1 MISNEVYFSPR
12 WKDILGYKVDEIDSS
27 FSVWEKLVH
36 KDDLSNAFNEIDN
49 MIKNEDKDYQFNVKF
64 RMLGKDGRYVPILS
78 RAKKIFDQNGELLRL
93 VGAHV
98 DISEIVAILETSQ
111 DITKLKNIQDELKH
125 QAEHDSL
132 TGLPNRVLFLD
143 RINQSIKN
151 AQRYSEKLAV
161 SFIDLDHFKE
171 VNDSLRHKVGD
182 ILLAMVSKK
191 FSEIVRQSDTVARL
205 GGDEFAI
212 IISHFNKDDGASADA
227 LVKNA
232 DAAMYKVKNSG
243 RNNYQFYTA
252 DMTEKVFERVMLE
265 TQTRQS
271 IASRFQRRINSWHGS
286 FDSLEPSGH
295 GFGFARKVDRETQRI
310 ERSWYQTLH

>member
-111 DITKLKNIQDELKH
+111 DITKLKNIQDELF
-125 QAEHDSL
+125 ASL
-132 TGLPNRVLFLD
+132 NKQKKYTQ
-143 RINQSIKN
+143 QSEN
-151 AQRYSEKLAV
+151 
-161 SFIDLDHFKE
+161 F
-171 VNDSLRHKVGD
+171 
-182 ILLAMVSKK
+182 
-191 FSEIVRQSDTVARL
+191 
-205 GGDEFAI
+205 
-212 IISHFNKDDGASADA
+212 
-227 LVKNA
+227 
-232 DAAMYKVKNSG
+232 
-243 RNNYQFYTA
+243 
-252 DMTEKVFERVMLE
+252 
-265 TQTRQS
+265 
-271 IASRFQRRINSWHGS
+271 
-286 FDSLEPSGH
+286 
-295 GFGFARKVDRETQRI
+295 
-310 ERSWYQTLH
+310 